1 MEEVSIIIRALLKN
15 WLKLLLLPVLSMAIV
30 HHLIKDQPQ
39 KYSTEAK
46 LFLNFQEN
54 KAISL
59 GESEVKQYQILT
71 YFQNITQLVQ
81 AEKTMNRVRWL
92 VVQEA
97 LLDRGVFKPGNEA
110 LLAELESVRKRLE
123 ELPRE
128 DYQFHRDHPVDSLM
142 MNYLDLHRV
151 SHGRLTE
158 LTKAS
163 RIMDSNFLK
172 FEFTEEDPDKTYLL
186 ATFIIQA
193 LIEENKR
200 IAKSQVY
207 SHKALIET
215 LLDKAK
221 ADLDQRI
228 KKLEDF
234 KVSNNIINLGE
245 HTKAIVTYLVNLEIQ
260 RGTELQKIAASQR
273 GMQEVL
279 ATVEDGNELSVDLTA
294 NSEIIELK
302 EKSKALVRKKMLASF
317 EHNNLDSMAAID
329 EAIARSKEAITDKLV
344 ELAKNVA
351 YDPSRLQME
360 LANRYLGYDFD
371 TEIATAII
379 DALDIEMKEAREY
392 SKQFA
397 PFESLIG
404 TMEQEISTAQGVY
417 LQLLNKFNITK
428 SLEYGSG
435 ENVIE
440 IVDPP
445 QRPAQP
451 LPSKQ
456 MLIIVGAGVAIFVL
470 FAAVIVILHLLDA
483 SVSSVKKY
491 ERESSFK
498 VVAAVPQ
505 RKEVKKPNLFTES
518 VDLIHQQQIIHLA
531 KAIQQGITPEEK
543 VVILLSS
550 QKDTQA
556 HELAELIQQAAASDT
571 FRVAVVNADWTAAEA
586 SESAHDLRDLFA
598 NGKTLVN
605 EPQILEQM
613 KTLRAEHDLVLV
625 VASPSHLVADYRF
638 WVEHYSKAIYIYRAN
653 QVYSKVDGRLENYLK
668 EAEVDVIGAVLNQMD
683 VESMEDFIGDVP
695 KPRNKFRVFI
705 KKVLRRDF

>member
-1 MEEVSIIIRALLKN
+1 MEEVSVIIRALLKN

-59 GESEVKQYQILT
+59 GESEIKQYQILT

-97 LLDRGVFKPGNEA
+97 LLDSGVFKQGNEA
-110 LLAELESVRKRLE
+110 LIERQEDVRKRLE
-123 ELPRE
+123 QLTRE
-128 DYQFHRDHPVDSLM
+128 NYQFHRDHPVDSVM
-142 MNYLDLHRV
+142 MNYLNLHRV

-158 LTKAS
+158 LIKAS

-193 LIEENKR
+193 LIDENKR

-207 SHKALIET
+207 SHKTLIET
-215 LLDKAK
+215 LLNKAK
-221 ADLDQRI
+221 DDLDNRI
-228 KKLEDF
+228 KRLEDF

-260 RGTELQKIAASQR
+260 RGTQLQKIMASRR
-273 GMQEVL
+273 GMQEAL
-279 ATVEDGNELSVDLTA
+279 STVENGNELSVDLTG
-294 NSEIIELK
+294 NSEIVALK
-302 EKSKALVRKKMLASF
+302 EKTKTLVRRKMLASF
-317 EHNNLDSMAAID
+317 ENRNLDSMAVID
-329 EAIARSKEAITDKLV
+329 AAIAESKEAVTNKLI
-344 ELAKNVA
+344 ELAKNVPF
-351 YDPSRLQME
+351 DPTRIQME

-371 TEIATAII
+371 AEIAEAII
-379 DALDIEMKEAREY
+379 EALDEEMTRAKEY
-392 SKQFA
+392 SKKFA
-397 PFESLIG
+397 PFESIIG
-404 TMEQEISTAQGVY
+404 TMEQEIGTAQGVY

-445 QRPAQP
+445 HRPANP

-456 MLIIVGAGVAIFVL
+456 MLIVVGAGVAIFVL
-470 FAAVIVILHLLDA
+470 FAAVIVIMHLLDA

-498 VVAAVPQ
+498 VVAAVPM
-505 RKEVKKPNLFTES
+505 RKKFKKPNLFTES
-518 VDLIHQQQIIHLA
+518 VDLIHQQQLIHLA
-531 KAIQQGITPEEK
+531 KAIQQGITPKEN
-543 VVILLSS
+543 VVLFLSS

-556 HELAELIQQAAASDT
+556 HVLAEQVQQAVASDT

-586 SESAHDLRDLFA
+586 SESAHDLRPLFTE
-598 NGKTLVN
+598 GKTLIN

-613 KTLRAEHDLVLV
+613 ETIRQENDLVLV

-653 QVYSKVDGRLENYLK
+653 QVYSKVDGRLETYLK
-668 EAEVDVIGAVLNQMD
+668 ETQTNVIGAVLNQMD